1 MTFSIFYLSIRLIM
15 LQTTIIFQ
23 VLLKLLSESN
33 IDHIIA
39 NPGKFQA
46 LIFDKCKGNHANQ
59 IINIDQ
65 KKIMATSKV

>member
-1 MTFSIFYLSIRLIM
+1 MTFSIFYLSILLII

-33 IDHIIA
+33 IDHIIV

-46 LIFDKCKGNHANQ
+46 LIFDKCKGNHTKQ
-59 IINIDQ
+59 IISIDQ
-65 KKIMATSKV
+65 KKIIAASKV